1 MSNTW
6 VELSSDPLPVG
17 EVHDWLVTPDCG
29 GQVVFTG
36 TVRDHA
42 EGRDDV
48 VGLEYEAYEE
58 VAAERMHA
66 VAAEARVRWPACGR
80 IALLHR
86 VGRLDLGDVAVVVGV
101 AAGHR
106 DEAFLAA
113 RFCIDTLKSSV
124 PIWKKELWAG
134 GERSDWGTNAVPIES

>member
-1 MSNTW
+1 M
-6 VELSSDPLPVG
+6 VEKWIALTSDPLPVA
-17 EVHDWLVTPDCG
+17 EVHAWLVTPECG

-42 EGRDDV
+42 DGRDDV

-58 VAAERMHA
+58 VAVQRMEA
-66 VAAEARVRWPACGR
+66 VVEELRVRWPEAGR
-80 IALLHR
+80 VALLHR

-106 DEAFLAA
+106 DEAFAAA
-113 RFCIDTLKSSV
+113 RF
-124 PIWKKELWAG
+124 
-134 GERSDWGTNAVPIES
+134 